1 MLPFNASPWF
11 LLCEPKPPW
20 CCKTLYWSGWFCLC
34 WLPAARGSAST
45 AKRPEEGRNLF
56 MKAWAC
62 LHCSETPNS
71 PFCCFMSVTGIPG
84 RKGQDKRNTGSCEF
98 RLRSCWHQVHGNVCV
113 LCISR
118 TPVQRQY
125 WIKTYSSAAI
135 SNPAL
140 PIYQAHW
147 GNWLELTLLTFL
159 AVTSKV
165 SFQTKPENPQLINK
179 LFGSWKTSVYIH
191 FLPREVN
198 LEVLVRKIKPREH
211 LNM

>member
-1 MLPFNASPWF
+1 MSPFSASPRF

-20 CCKTLYWSGWFCLC
+20 CCKTLYWAGWLYR
-34 WLPAARGSAST
+34 LSAARGSAST

-56 MKAWAC
+56 MKVWAC

-71 PFCCFMSVTGIPG
+71 TFCCFMSVTGIPG
-84 RKGQDKRNTGSCEF
+84 RKEQDKRNTRSCEF
-98 RLRSCWHQVHGNVCV
+98 RLWSCWHQVHGNVYV
-113 LCISR
+113 LCRANTELKPIPQQQ
-118 TPVQRQY
+118 T
-125 WIKTYSSAAI
+125 A
-135 SNPAL
+135 NPAL
-140 PIYQAHW
+140 PIYQVHW
-147 GNWLELTLLTFL
+147 GNWLQLTLLTFL

-165 SFQTKPENPQLINK
+165 RFQTKPENPQLINK
-179 LFGSWKTSVYIH
+179 LFGGWKPLVYIH